1 MSYRSDS
8 EKVTLVDELIDLDN
22 QNSVQNMNDIL
33 PSGEQNKYTKY
44 IRNSHVSK
52 YPEMHLQQ
60 QMMHPNNNME
70 SYSQEFYD
78 QQFPQHN
85 LQQPI
90 NKIPSNSPYSCLDI
104 AGHINNCPICSKFY
118 NNDKSLYIVTIV
130 ILIIVCAL
138 LLKKCLEK

>member
-22 QNSVQNMNDIL
+22 QQNMNNIL

-52 YPEMHLQQ
+52 YPEMNIQQ
-60 QMMHPNNNME
+60 QMMTPNNME

-85 LQQPI
+85 LQQPV

-118 NNDKSLYIVTIV
+118 NNDKSLFIVTIV

>member
-22 QNSVQNMNDIL
+22 QPSVQNMNDIL
-33 PSGEQNKYTKY
+33 PSGDQNKYTKY

-52 YPEMHLQQ
+52 YPELNIPQQ
-60 QMMHPNNNME
+60 QIMPSNIAE
-70 SYSQEFYD
+70 AYSQEFYD
-78 QQFPQHN
+78 PQFQQHN
-85 LQQPI
+85 LQQPG

-130 ILIIVCAL
+130 ILIIVCVL